1 LDFSNAEELEDL
13 AEQADVLVSVM
24 VFVVCITEYF
34 GAEGLTAGGLTFET
48 TFKNLLGEGT
58 KYEASINATESTAPL
73 MLMTFS

>member
-13 AEQADVLVSVM
+13 TEQADVLVSVM
-24 VFVVCITEYF
+24 VFVVCMTEYF
-34 GAEGLTAGGLTFET
+34 GAEGLTFET

-58 KYEASINATESTAPL
+58 KYVASINAAEITAPL